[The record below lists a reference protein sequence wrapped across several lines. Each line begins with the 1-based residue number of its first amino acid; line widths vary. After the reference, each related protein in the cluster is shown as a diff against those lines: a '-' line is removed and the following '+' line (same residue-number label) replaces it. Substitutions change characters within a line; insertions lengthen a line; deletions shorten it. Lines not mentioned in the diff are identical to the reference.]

1 VAGKLAHL
9 FGVDRGLHCKVEA
22 CEVAHE
28 GEAREL
34 QSHLDAPFI
43 RWPDIADD
51 GLATFVN
58 VDVLHRDLLLSLSA
72 MTVQSL
78 HL

>member
-34 QSHLDAPFI
+34 QSHLDAP
-43 RWPDIADD
+43 A
-51 GLATFVN
+51 GHANAT
-58 VDVLHRDLLLSLSA
+58 
-72 MTVQSL
+72 T
-78 HL
+78 